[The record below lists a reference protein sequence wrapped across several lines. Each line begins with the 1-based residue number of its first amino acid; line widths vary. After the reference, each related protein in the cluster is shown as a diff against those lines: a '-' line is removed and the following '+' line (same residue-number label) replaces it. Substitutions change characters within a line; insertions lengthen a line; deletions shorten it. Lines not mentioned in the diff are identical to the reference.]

1 VSEGRRTSGSGSAGI
16 AAVERTM
23 AIIETLVESRDG
35 ALITEL
41 ATRLGL
47 DKSTVLRIVSGLEH
61 AGYVSRDQ
69 RTGTCHLTFKLIA
82 LANRH
87 AGFLE
92 VHDLS
97 LPTLNKLAAATGEL
111 VELAIVD
118 NGSMVFVAKV
128 DGRSELSSLRV
139 ISGVGQSVRLHT
151 MSAGK
156 VWLASLPESEALTLA
171 VKQGLSL
178 RTPHSITDVMQ
189 LRRGLAEVRKKG
201 YALNLEE
208 DSLGV
213 NAVAVPV
220 HARSAVVGAVVVAA
234 PSSRAARA
242 RLEAMA
248 PQVRAAGEELSQV
261 WPIDRALKA
270 QPRDL

>member
-1 VSEGRRTSGSGSAGI
+1 MTEARRTAGSGSAGI
-16 AAVERTM
+16 AAVERTV
-23 AIIETLVESRDG
+23 AIVEALVESRDG

-41 ATRLGL
+41 ATQLAI

-61 AGYVSRDQ
+61 AGYVNRDA

-97 LPTLNKLAAATGEL
+97 LPTLNKLAATTGEL
-111 VELAIVD
+111 VELAVVD

-139 ISGVGQSVRLHT
+139 ISGVGQPVRLHT

-156 VWLASLPESEALTLA
+156 VWLASLPESEALALA
-171 VKQGLSL
+171 VKQGLSP
-178 RTPHSITDVMQ
+178 RTPHSITQVIQ

-201 YALNLEE
+201 YAFNLEE

-213 NAVAVPV
+213 DAVAVPV
-220 HARSAVVGAVVVAA
+220 HARGAVVGAVVVAA
-234 PSSRAARA
+234 PSSRVARV
-242 RLEAMA
+242 RLEAMV
-248 PQVRAAGEELSQV
+248 PQVRAAGEELSQI

-270 QPRDL
+270 QMRNC

>member
-1 VSEGRRTSGSGSAGI
+1 
-16 AAVERTM
+16 M
-23 AIIETLVESRDG
+23 AILESLVESREG

-41 ATRLGL
+41 AARLGI

-61 AGYVSRDQ
+61 AGYVSRDK
-69 RTGTCHLTFKLIA
+69 RTGNCHLTFKLIA

-139 ISGVGQSVRLHT
+139 ISGVGQPVRLHT
-151 MSAGK
+151 MSGGK
-156 VWLASLPESEALTLA
+156 VWLASLPESEALAIAL
-171 VKQGLSL
+171 KQGLSP
-178 RTPHSITDVMQ
+178 RTPHSISDVVRLQ
-189 LRRGLAEVRKKG
+189 HELAEVRKKG

-208 DSLGV
+208 DSVGV
-213 NAVAVPV
+213 SAVAMPV
-220 HARSAVVGAVVVAA
+220 NVRGVVVGSVVVAA
-234 PSSRAARA
+234 PSSRDTRA
-242 RLEAMA
+242 RLEAMV
-248 PQVRAAGEELSQV
+248 PQVRVAAAELSQI
-261 WPIDRALKA
+261 WPIDGVLKV
-270 QPRDL
+270 QQRDN